1 VLRRQRV
8 LVGGIHRHSKFPKYA
23 QWRLQEFVTELTSV
37 VWNLVPD
44 DLTPDRRAAAN
55 HELFAIADAA
65 VRLAGEAML
74 SEHEFTFGWHR
85 AGAPFTA
92 AAHVAVNTPAGVSE
106 RGGGASGNLRLR
118 LGITPTVTARALEGM
133 HIVPLLAQRAQVLLA
148 D

>member
-1 VLRRQRV
+1 
-8 LVGGIHRHSKFPKYA
+8 VGGIRRHPKFPRYL
-23 QWRLQEFVTELTSV
+23 QWRLQESLTELTSV
-37 VWNLVPD
+37 AWNLVPD
-44 DLTPDRRAAAN
+44 DLSPDSRAAAN
-55 HELFAIADAA
+55 HDLFAVADAA

-106 RGGGASGNLRLR
+106 RGGGASDNLRLR

-148 D
+148 N